1 MTQQRDRRGFETDR
15 ARQRPGLGALIAME
29 SMKLVYRPVIWVT
42 LALLTG
48 GSSLIILMAYLST
61 RASNLDATSQAARL
75 QTFIMPHGLME
86 SFAIVSRLNGI
97 LLVVVAAALIGS
109 EFSWGT
115 IKVMVS
121 SGASRSKLFF
131 AKLIT
136 LLSVV
141 VIFLTIGV
149 IAGSVTSVI
158 VTISSGNT
166 LTLGIVN
173 WAWLADA
180 SMAALRSSFV
190 IGVLA
195 ILAFAVSGV
204 TRSLVA
210 GVTAGIGWI
219 VLEQVL
225 HVFLSTIGNVGLFI
239 DRLLIVTNI
248 SALMQ
253 RDGFGLQRIEPH
265 TPSELAAFSILIFY
279 SLALIAMAYV
289 AFTRRDIQA
298 GS

>member
-1 MTQQRDRRGFETDR
+1 MTQQRERGGFESDR
-15 ARQRPGLGALIAME
+15 SCQRPGLGALIAME
-29 SMKLVYRPVIWVT
+29 SMKLVYRPVVRVT
-42 LALLTG
+42 LALLAG
-48 GSSLIILMAYLST
+48 GSALITLMAYMST
-61 RASNLDATSQAARL
+61 RASNLDAANQAVRL

-86 SFAIVSRLNGI
+86 SFAIASRLSGI

-141 VIFLTIGV
+141 VVYLTIGV
-149 IAGSVTSVI
+149 IAGSVASVI
-158 VTISSGNT
+158 DTISSGNA
-166 LTLGIVN
+166 LTFGTVN
-173 WAWLADA
+173 GAWLADA

-204 TRSLVA
+204 ARSLMA
-210 GVTAGIGWI
+210 GVAAGIGWI

-239 DRLLIVTNI
+239 DRLLILSNI

-253 RDGFGLQRIEPH
+253 RNGFGPQRIEPH
-265 TPSELAAFSILIFY
+265 TPSELAAFSILILY
-279 SLALIAMAYV
+279 SLALIAIAYI

>member
-1 MTQQRDRRGFETDR
+1 
-15 ARQRPGLGALIAME
+15 
-29 SMKLVYRPVIWVT
+29 V
-42 LALLTG
+42 
-48 GSSLIILMAYLST
+48 
-61 RASNLDATSQAARL
+61 RL
-75 QTFIMPHGLME
+75 QAFIMPHGLME
-86 SFAIVSRLNGI
+86 SFAIASRLSGI

-115 IKVMVS
+115 IKVTVS
-121 SGASRSKLFF
+121 AGASRSRLFF

-141 VIFLTIGV
+141 VVYLTIGV
-149 IAGSVTSVI
+149 FAGSVASVI
-158 VTISSGNT
+158 VTILSGNA
-166 LTLGIVN
+166 LTFGTVN
-173 WAWLADA
+173 GAWLADA

-210 GVTAGIGWI
+210 GVAAGIGWI

-239 DRLLIVTNI
+239 DWLLILSNI

-253 RDGFGLQRIEPH
+253 RNGFGPQRIEPH
-265 TPSELAAFSILIFY
+265 MPSELAAFSILILD
-279 SLALIAMAYV
+279 SLALIAIAYA

>member
-1 MTQQRDRRGFETDR
+1 MTQLRERGSFEPDHSY
-15 ARQRPGLGALIAME
+15 QRPGLGALIAME
-29 SMKLVYRPVIWVT
+29 SMKLVYRPVVWVT
-42 LALLTG
+42 LALLAG
-48 GSSLIILMAYLST
+48 GSALITLMAYLST
-61 RASNLDATSQAARL
+61 RASNLDAANQAARL

-86 SFAIVSRLNGI
+86 SFAIASRLSGI

-121 SGASRSKLFF
+121 SGASRSRLFF

-141 VIFLTIGV
+141 VVYLTIGV
-149 IAGSVTSVI
+149 IAGSVASVI
-158 VTISSGNT
+158 VTIVSGNA
-166 LTLGIVN
+166 LTFGNVN
-173 WAWLADA
+173 GAWLADA

-190 IGVLA
+190 IVVLA

-239 DRLLIVTNI
+239 DRLLISSNI

-253 RDGFGLQRIEPH
+253 RNGFGPQRIEPH
-265 TPSELAAFSILIFY
+265 TPSELAAFSILILY
-279 SLALIAMAYV
+279 SLVLIAIAYV